1 VRLLAPFDLP
11 RPRDVPR
18 SEELQ
23 AEQWATVT
31 RVATL
36 ELARRAR
43 PALPSYVVLL
53 GLAFWGSGVFER
65 RTAGEGWTVAV
76 VGGGLL
82 VAGILRHLAIR
93 QPLATVGWW
102 RRYGLLTVVHAA
114 LNGALGAAMTLQLGL
129 RAPALIYWLVLAGLA
144 AGATTGL
151 TPSPVLGRVFIWISL
166 APLAIAAT
174 WVSVGTDF
182 ALPCVVA
189 VYMAFMTVQAGW
201 STRAYW
207 DGIISGVLLR
217 EQARELEAARLA
229 AQEAL
234 VAQDKLLRA
243 LQTYRDDAERDYAV
257 AARIFAG
264 ILERCCFKCGS
275 IRATISPLERFN
287 GDLVMAAAAPGGCIR
302 LFLGDFTG
310 HGLSAAVGALPVA
323 EVFFATTAQGVPLQT
338 VLRDMNATVR
348 RILPRGLFLAAFVA
362 ELEPR
367 SGRMAFWNGGL
378 PEPFVVDRAGLVT
391 ARLSSR
397 DLPLGVLSS
406 EEFGPSLEGVVVPVG
421 ERLFAYSDGV
431 IETANPQGDLFGT
444 ARLEQALARAPAAG
458 LSEGVRRSLDEHRQG
473 SPNKDD
479 VTLLELQNDELLIA
493 DLRAYAPS

>member
-1 VRLLAPFDLP
+1 VRLLAAFDLP

-18 SEELQ
+18 SEHLR
-23 AEQWATVT
+23 AEQWTKVT
-31 RVATL
+31 TVATL
-36 ELARRAR
+36 ELARRSR
-43 PALPSYVVLL
+43 LSLPSYVLCL
-53 GLAFWGSGVFER
+53 GLAIWGSGVFER
-65 RTAGEGWTVAV
+65 RTPGERWTLAV

-82 VAGILRHLAIR
+82 LAGILRQIVIR
-93 QPLATVGWW
+93 QPRATVGWW
-102 RRYGLLTVVHAA
+102 RSYGLLTVLHAI
-114 LNGALGAAMTLQLGL
+114 LSGALGAAMTLQLGL
-129 RAPALIYWLVLAGLA
+129 GMPALIYWLVLAGMS

-189 VYMAFMTVQAGW
+189 VYMAFMTVQSGW
-201 STRAYW
+201 STRGYW
-207 DGIISGVLLR
+207 NGIISGMLLR
-217 EQARELEAARLA
+217 EQASELDAARLA
-229 AQEAL
+229 AQDAL

-264 ILERCCFKCGS
+264 ILERSCFKCGS
-275 IRATISPLERFN
+275 ISATISPLERFN
-287 GDLVMAAAAPGGCIR
+287 GDLVMAAAAPGGRIR

-323 EVFFATTAQGVPLQT
+323 EVFFATTAQGVPLPT

-348 RILPRGLFLAAFVA
+348 RILPRGLFLAAFLA

-367 SGRMAFWNGGL
+367 TGRMTYWNGGL
-378 PEPFVVDRAGLVT
+378 PEPFVVDRAGLIT

-406 EEFGPSLEGVVVPVG
+406 EEFGPALEAATFPIG

-431 IETANPQGDLFGT
+431 IETANPQGEHFGV
-444 ARLEQALARAPAAG
+444 ARLEQALARGALAAD
-458 LSEGVRRSLDEHRQG
+458 LSEAVRRSLDEHRQG
-473 SPNKDD
+473 SQRHDD
-479 VTLLELQNDELLIA
+479 VTLLELRNDELLIT
-493 DLRAYAPS
+493 DLQALA